1 MQVVFSA
8 DLGPG
13 TRRAEG
19 VFLTSGAIVLAR
31 HEVIICAGAVGS
43 PQLLLL
49 SGLGPE
55 QYLKQFQ
62 VSVFDILVY
71 FKIKIIFIPHCLF
84 QWIPFVA
91 DLPVGLNLH
100 DHLNMPLYVS
110 FSKQNLSLTLNKLR
124 SIRQLSRYL
133 IYKEGTFFQSI

>member
-1 MQVVFSA
+1 M
-8 DLGPG
+8 
-13 TRRAEG
+13 
-19 VFLTSGAIVLAR
+19 FLTSGAIVLAR
-31 HEVIICAGAVGS
+31 HEVIISAGAVGS
-43 PQLLLL
+43 PHLLLL
-49 SGLGPE
+49 SGIGPK

-62 VSVFDILVY
+62 VQSLTINLYSIEKMCTFL
-71 FKIKIIFIPHCLF
+71 

-110 FSKQNLSLTLNKLR
+110 FTRPNLSLTLNKLR

-133 IYKEGTFFQSI
+133 IYKEGKRSVNLRKIIKKIISNLN